1 MAKARIW
8 RLISI
13 LLPGEDGEIWRKKRD
28 MSCVSFLGRFGGI
41 WSFLLLL
48 FITTSVPKKP
58 CLCSDRKVSLAASRF
73 QFGNSGAS

>member
-28 MSCVSFLGRFGGI
+28 MSCVSFLGRFWGDTEF
-41 WSFLLLL
+41 SFAL
-48 FITTSVPKKP
+48 SYYY
-58 CLCSDRKVSLAASRF
+58 LCAQKGS
-73 QFGNSGAS
+73 